1 MLQVPEMKG
10 GIYGQ
15 YTWQMADRGSLT
27 FLVNWSWIDQVY
39 FSAFES
45 KEDATPSYQRTDLRA
60 TWISPSTAW
69 TIAAFADNVFNEIGV
84 RQVDHYGSTEDVNF
98 RRSGANTIPQQL
110 GISVD
115 FKFGALK

>member
-1 MLQVPEMKG
+1 MGNTPGRWPTTVQ
-10 GIYGQ
+10 I
-15 YTWQMADRGSLT
+15 T

-45 KEDATPSYQRTDLRA
+45 KEDAAPSYQRTDLRA

-69 TIAAFADNVFNEIGV
+69 TVAAFADNVFNDIGL
-84 RQVDHYGSTEDVNF
+84 RQVDHYGSNEDVNF